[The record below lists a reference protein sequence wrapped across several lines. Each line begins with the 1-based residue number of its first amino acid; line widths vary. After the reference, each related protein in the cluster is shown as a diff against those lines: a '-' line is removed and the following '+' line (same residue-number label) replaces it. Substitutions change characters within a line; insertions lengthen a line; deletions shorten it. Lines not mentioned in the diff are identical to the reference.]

1 MGHIISY
8 LVCDTF
14 IYFFVQIMQRLV
26 YLKIKYKLKHACRL
40 MIIYVK
46 TLVRHG

>member
-1 MGHIISY
+1 MIHMI
-8 LVCDTF
+8 CDTF
-14 IYFFVQIMQRLV
+14 KYFFMQIMQRLV
-26 YLKIKYKLKHACRL
+26 YLKTKHKLKHACRL